1 MGEAFPPLVPRP
13 MPISRLQVGNIAF
26 FHIREDEM
34 DKVIGIHDFASRIIF
49 LFEGRHRHARQKFR
63 QYAAIVSE
71 ASLERFDDIYTL
83 HGAEAWFSYA
93 PGVPATPQYLNLGS
107 LTVKDPVLVTSVAYP
122 DLKHT
127 LFGDG
132 TALQRNEMAIVTI
145 RTKVRS

>member
-1 MGEAFPPLVPRP
+1 MAEMFPPVQPRP
-13 MPISRLQVGNIAF
+13 LPIKRLQVGNIAF

-34 DKVIGIHDFASRIIF
+34 DKVIGIHDFASRVIF

-83 HGAEAWFSYA
+83 HGAEAWLGYTEGSSKA
-93 PGVPATPQYLNLGS
+93 PQYLNLGS
-107 LTVKDPVLVTSVAYP
+107 LSVRSPVLTTSVAYP
-122 DLKHT
+122 DLKQT

-132 TALQRNEMAIVTI
+132 TKSQREEMGIITI

>member
-1 MGEAFPPLVPRP
+1 MGEMFPPVQPRP
-13 MPISRLQVGNIAF
+13 MPIKRLQVGNIAF

-34 DKVIGIHDFASRIIF
+34 DKVIGIHDFANRLIF

-83 HGAEAWFSYA
+83 HGAEAWFGYA
-93 PGVPATPQYLNLGS
+93 PAYSKTPQYLNLGS
-107 LTVKDPVLVTSVAYP
+107 LTVKNPVLTTSVAYP
-122 DLKHT
+122 DLKQT

-132 TALQRNEMAIVTI
+132 TALQREAMGIVTI